1 MSIVE
6 SLAPILA
13 EDSDLE
19 YCDTD
24 IEDTDGEND
33 GPAPGIQLP
42 APRISKGHA
51 DLSRT
56 AGDDPVIV
64 RAPRGG
70 YPKTVNARG
79 AREISSQT
87 VSSPIS
93 GLSILFRQI

>member
-64 RAPRGG
+64 RLPEVDIRRLS
-70 YPKTVNARG
+70 TRE
-79 AREISSQT
+79 AREKFQARLCQ
-87 VSSPIS
+87 V
-93 GLSILFRQI
+93 L